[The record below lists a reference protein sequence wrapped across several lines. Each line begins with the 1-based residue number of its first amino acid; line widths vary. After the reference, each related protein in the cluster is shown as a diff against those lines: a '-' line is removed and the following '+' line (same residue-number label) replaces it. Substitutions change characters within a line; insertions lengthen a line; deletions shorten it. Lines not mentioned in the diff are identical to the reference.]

1 MQSAVRIVSV
11 ALVGMVVS
19 MGSNF
24 AASSADGRSEILK
37 AREAVWRAWFANDTK
52 TSRNWCH
59 QTLSSSA
66 LERINGRP
74 RPKCFNQPLTSTKR
88 VEGLFDWSSH
98 APRFSASGMS

>member
-66 LERINGRP
+66 RGRINGRP
-74 RPKCFNQPLTSTKR
+74 RPKCFNRPLTSKR
-88 VEGLFDWSSH
+88 KVES
-98 APRFSASGMS
+98 